1 MCLLLM
7 ISLHIHS
14 NGLLLI
20 MLSYH
25 ISYHSSLLLPPPLSS
40 TSRSTSPPRTPAFQQ
55 GLGSSFKMG
64 ESVGEGEGRSAY
76 LEGGGGGGGK

>member
-25 ISYHSSLLLPPPLSS
+25 TSYHSSPSPSPSLLHLPSTHASVSS
-40 TSRSTSPPRTPAFQQ
+40 R
-55 GLGSSFKMG
+55 LGSSFKMG

-76 LEGGGGGGGK
+76 LEGGGGGGENE